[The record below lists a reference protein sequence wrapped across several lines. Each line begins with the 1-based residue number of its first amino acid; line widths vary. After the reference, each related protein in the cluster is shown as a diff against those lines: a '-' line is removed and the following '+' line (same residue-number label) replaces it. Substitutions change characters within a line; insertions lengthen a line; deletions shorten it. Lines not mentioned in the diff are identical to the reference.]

1 MFLLAIAVLGLAFY
15 EVEKDRKAEKVA
27 ADKDVAV
34 NASTQ
39 GCGCSGGSRASDGG
53 GVSEEDV
60 MYSVA
65 GRVDPR
71 LRVRR

>member
-1 MFLLAIAVLGLAFY
+1 MFLLAIAALGFAFY
-15 EVEKDRKAEKVA
+15 EVEKERKAEKEGGA
-27 ADKDVAV
+27 A
-34 NASTQ
+34 TQ
-39 GCGCSGGSRASDGG
+39 GCGCSGGSRVSAGE
-53 GVSEEDV
+53 GVNEDDV